1 MSIKYRY
8 FHSEVEVK
16 KELEAIGCHNDGI
29 KIMMPKSQ
37 ITCLKLSNVNIKAA
51 ILLKQDM
58 LSIGAEAALA
68 AKVASLNTETTNILL
83 FATLKQ
89 YKQLINKLKQQPF
102 GLKLLAKEIH
112 KTLNNIHKPIK
123 PIKSLN
129 FKKPIIMGILNITP
143 DSFSDGGQYMDP
155 QIAVK
160 HAKEMSKYA
169 QIIDIG
175 GESTRPG
182 SKSIPDKKE
191 LKRVIPIIKALK
203 RDKNF
208 NSLISI
214 DTNKPKV
221 AREALK
227 AGAHIINDITGLK
240 NKEMLKV
247 IKKYKCPVIAM
258 HMQGTPKDM
267 QYSPQYND
275 VVDEIIDFFKETIFK
290 AKKAGIND
298 LILDPGIGFGKTVKH
313 NLQILKR
320 LKEFKIFNKPL
331 LIGTSRKS
339 FIGKISDIE
348 TQYRL
353 HGTISSNIIA
363 LNNGANIIRV
373 HDVLEHKRAIEIYN
387 AVKEV

>member
-1 MSIKYRY
+1 
-8 FHSEVEVK
+8 
-16 KELEAIGCHNDGI
+16 
-29 KIMMPKSQ
+29 
-37 ITCLKLSNVNIKAA
+37 
-51 ILLKQDM
+51 
-58 LSIGAEAALA
+58 
-68 AKVASLNTETTNILL
+68 
-83 FATLKQ
+83 
-89 YKQLINKLKQQPF
+89 
-102 GLKLLAKEIH
+102 
-112 KTLNNIHKPIK
+112 
-123 PIKSLN
+123 
-129 FKKPIIMGILNITP
+129 
-143 DSFSDGGQYMDP
+143 
-155 QIAVK
+155 
-160 HAKEMSKYA
+160 
-169 QIIDIG
+169 
-175 GESTRPG
+175 
-182 SKSIPDKKE
+182 
-191 LKRVIPIIKALK
+191 
-203 RDKNF
+203 
-208 NSLISI
+208 
-214 DTNKPKV
+214 
-221 AREALK
+221 
-227 AGAHIINDITGLK
+227 
-240 NKEMLKV
+240 
-247 IKKYKCPVIAM
+247 
-258 HMQGTPKDM
+258 M